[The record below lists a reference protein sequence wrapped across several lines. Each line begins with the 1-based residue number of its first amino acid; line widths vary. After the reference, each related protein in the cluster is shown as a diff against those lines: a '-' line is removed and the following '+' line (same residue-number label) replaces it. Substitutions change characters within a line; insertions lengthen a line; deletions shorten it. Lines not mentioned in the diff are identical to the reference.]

1 MGVKSITVVVLS
13 LALVFIVLWDAF
25 ETIVLPRR
33 VTRKIRIT
41 SAYYRATWRPWRDVA
56 LLVRKKKRRETIL
69 SIYGPL
75 SLVVLIALWAVGLVF
90 AFGMLHWAAGT
101 SLNAPTTD
109 GRDFATDLYMSGTT
123 FFTLGYGD
131 ITPSNQLGRL
141 LAVLEAG
148 MGFGVLAIVIG
159 YLPVLYQAFSRRES
173 NISLL
178 DARAGT
184 PPTASEL
191 LRRHGRAGSIDE
203 LIELLK
209 DWERWAGDLMES
221 HLSYPVLCF
230 FRSQHDNQSWLASL
244 TTILD
249 GCALVMV
256 GIDGATTW
264 QAQLTFAMARHAVV
278 DLAQVFNSSP
288 GEWTDERLSAET
300 LASLRAGLAAD
311 GVALKDGVE
320 AEQKLAS
327 LRKMYEPY
335 VTSLAGHLAMP
346 LPPWVDPRAAA
357 DNWQTS
363 AFERNPQ
370 TLKTTFQSVCEQK
383 RAGIKTPATQ
393 AADCPD

>member
-1 MGVKSITVVVLS
+1 MGVKSILVIVAS
-13 LALVFIVLWDAF
+13 LALIFVVLWDAF

-33 VTRKIRIT
+33 VTRRVRIT
-41 SAYYRATWRPWRDVA
+41 SGYYRMTWRPWRDLA
-56 LLVRKKKRRETIL
+56 LLVRKKKRRETLL

-75 SLVVLIALWAVGLVF
+75 SLIVLIALWAVGLIF
-90 AFGMLHWAAGT
+90 AFAMLHWAAGT
-101 SLNAPTTD
+101 TLNAPASD
-109 GRDFATDLYMSGTT
+109 ARDFATDLYMSGTT
-123 FFTLGYGD
+123 FFTLGFGD
-131 ITPSNQLGRL
+131 VTPTDNTGRL

-191 LRRHGRAGSIDE
+191 LRRHGRGGSINE

-256 GIDGATTW
+256 GVDGATTW

-288 GEWTDERLSAET
+288 GQWTDVRLPAET
-300 LASLRAGLAAD
+300 LARLRAGLAAD
-311 GVALKDGVE
+311 GVALKDGKE
-320 AEQKLAS
+320 SEEKLAS

-335 VTSLAGHLAMP
+335 VMSLAGHLSMP
-346 LPPWVDPRAAA
+346 LPPWVDARSAA

-370 TLKTTFQSVCEQK
+370 TLKTTFASVCEQK
-383 RAGIKTPATQ
+383 RAGIDTPATR

>member
-1 MGVKSITVVVLS
+1 MGVKSVFVVVLS
-13 LALVFIVLWDAF
+13 LALIVFVLWDAF

-33 VTRKIRIT
+33 VTRRLRIT
-41 SAYYRATWRPWRDVA
+41 AAYYRLTWRPWRELA
-56 LLVRKKKRRETIL
+56 LLVRKKKRRETLL

-75 SLVVLIALWAVGLVF
+75 SLLLLIALWAAGLVF
-90 AFGMLHWAAGT
+90 AFAMLDWAAGARLST
-101 SLNAPTTD
+101 DAAPPFSTY
-109 GRDFATDLYMSGTT
+109 LYMSGTT
-123 FFTLGYGD
+123 FFTLGLGD
-131 ITPSNQLGRL
+131 VTPTDAVGRTL
-141 LAVLEAG
+141 DVLESA
-148 MGFGVLAIVIG
+148 MGFGGLALVIG
-159 YLPVLYQAFSRRES
+159 YFPVLYQAFSRRES

-184 PPTASEL
+184 PPTAAEL
-191 LRRHGRAGSIDE
+191 LRRHGRNGSIDE

-209 DWERWAGDLMES
+209 DWERWAADLMES

-249 GCALVMV
+249 SCALVMV

-278 DLAQVFNSSP
+278 DLSQIFNSSP
-288 GEWTDERLSAET
+288 APWSGVRLEGGAMAALRAALSAE
-300 LASLRAGLAAD
+300 
-311 GVALKDGVE
+311 GVALRDGADSE
-320 AEQKLAS
+320 SRLAS

-335 VTSLAGHLAMP
+335 VTSLADHLAMP
-346 LPPWVDPRAAA
+346 LPPWIDARSTA

-370 TLKTTFQSVCEQK
+370 QVKKTFTSVCEER
-383 RAGIKTPATQ
+383 RAAGLPPT
-393 AADCPD
+393 ADCPD

>member
-1 MGVKSITVVVLS
+1 MNPKSLVVAVLS
-13 LALVFIVLWDAF
+13 LALILVVLWDAF

-33 VTRKIRIT
+33 VTRRVRIT
-41 SAYYRATWRPWRDVA
+41 SGYYRATWRPWRDFA
-56 LLVRKKKRRETIL
+56 AFVRKKKRRETFL

-75 SLVVLIALWAVGLVF
+75 SLIVLIALWAVGLIF
-90 AFGMLHWAAGT
+90 AFAMLHWASGT
-101 SLNAPTTD
+101 TLNVPRETQAFT
-109 GRDFATDLYMSGTT
+109 TDLYMSGTT
-123 FFTLGYGD
+123 FFTLGFGD
-131 ITPSNQLGRL
+131 VTPTDTFGRF

-191 LRRHGRAGSIDE
+191 LRRHGRGGSIDQ

-249 GCALVMV
+249 TCALVMV

-278 DLAQVFNSSP
+278 DISQIFNSSP
-288 GEWTDERLSAET
+288 AAWSDVRLDEDA

-311 GVALKDGVE
+311 GVALRDGAE
-320 AEQKLAS
+320 AEQRLTS
-327 LRKMYEPY
+327 LRRMYEPY
-335 VTSLAGHLAMP
+335 VMALANHLEMP
-346 LPPWVDPRAAA
+346 LPPWVDARTAA

-370 TLKTTFQSVCEQK
+370 AVKTTFTTICEQR
-383 RAGIKTPATQ
+383 RAAGAPPT
-393 AADCPD
+393 ADCPD

>member
-1 MGVKSITVVVLS
+1 MINPKSFFVVAAS
-13 LALVFIVLWDAF
+13 LALIFIVVWDAF

-33 VTRKIRIT
+33 VTRRVRIT
-41 SAYYRATWRPWRDVA
+41 SAYYRATWRPWRDLSLMA
-56 LLVRKKKRRETIL
+56 RKKKRRDTLL

-75 SLVVLIALWAVGLVF
+75 SLVLLIALWAVGLIF
-90 AFGMLHWAAGT
+90 AFAMLQWSAAT
-101 SLNAPTTD
+101 RLNVAPEAHT
-109 GRDFATDLYMSGTT
+109 FATYLYMSGTT
-123 FFTLGYGD
+123 FFTLGFGD
-131 ITPSNQLGRL
+131 VTPLDSVGRF

-148 MGFGVLAIVIG
+148 MGFGVLAVVIG

-184 PPTASEL
+184 PPTAGEL
-191 LRRHGRAGSIDE
+191 LRRHGRGGNIGE
-203 LIELLK
+203 LVKLLEE
-209 DWERWAGDLMES
+209 WERWAADLMES

-278 DLAQVFNSSP
+278 DLSQIFNRTPAPWSEVRLPP
-288 GEWTDERLSAET
+288 GT
-300 LASLRAGLAAD
+300 LARLRAGLRTD
-311 GVALKDGVE
+311 GVSLRDGAD
-320 AEQKLAS
+320 AEEKLAS

-335 VTSLAGHLAMP
+335 VSSLADHLSMP
-346 LPPWVDPRAAA
+346 LPAWVDARAAV

-370 TLKTTFQSVCEQK
+370 QVAETFMSVCDQR
-383 RAGIKTPATQ
+383 RAAGAPPTV
-393 AADCPD
+393 DCPD

>member
-1 MGVKSITVVVLS
+1 MGVKSVFVVVLS
-13 LALVFIVLWDAF
+13 LALIVFVLWDAF

-33 VTRKIRIT
+33 VTRRLRIT
-41 SAYYRATWRPWRDVA
+41 AAYYRATWRPWRGLA
-56 LLVRKKKRRETIL
+56 SLVRKKKRRETIL

-75 SLVVLIALWAVGLVF
+75 SLLMLIALWAAGLVF
-90 AFGMLHWAAGT
+90 AFAMLDWAAGAALSAGGASPPFST
-101 SLNAPTTD
+101 Y
-109 GRDFATDLYMSGTT
+109 LYMSGTT
-123 FFTLGYGD
+123 FFTLGLGD
-131 ITPSNQLGRL
+131 VTPTDAAGRTL
-141 LAVLEAG
+141 DVLESA
-148 MGFGVLAIVIG
+148 MGFGGLALVIG
-159 YLPVLYQAFSRRES
+159 YFPVLYQAFSRRES

-184 PPTASEL
+184 PPTAAEL
-191 LRRHGRAGSIDE
+191 LRRHGRNGSIDD

-209 DWERWAGDLMES
+209 DWERWAADLMES

-278 DLAQVFNSSP
+278 DLSQIFNSSP
-288 GEWTDERLSAET
+288 APWTDVRLEGDAM
-300 LASLRAGLAAD
+300 AALRAALAAD
-311 GVALKDGVE
+311 GVALRDGPE
-320 AEQKLAS
+320 AESRLAS

-335 VTSLAGHLAMP
+335 VTSLSQHLAMP
-346 LPPWVDPRAAA
+346 LPPWIDARSAA

-370 TLKTTFQSVCEQK
+370 QVKATFASVCEER
-383 RAGIKTPATQ
+383 RAAGLPPT
-393 AADCPD
+393 ADCP